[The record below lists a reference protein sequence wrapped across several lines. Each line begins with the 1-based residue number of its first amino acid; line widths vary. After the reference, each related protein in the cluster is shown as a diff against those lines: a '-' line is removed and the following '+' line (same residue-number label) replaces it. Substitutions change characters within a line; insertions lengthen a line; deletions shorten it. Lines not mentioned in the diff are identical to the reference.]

1 MAVSTVPYDAFLK
14 AQLDAPIDFNA
25 SPALKV
31 ALLGASYTPNRATH
45 DFFNDLTNEI
55 VDSTG
60 DYAAGGQ
67 ALTTIVTGLD
77 TSAHFGYV
85 DCDDPAW
92 TNVTATPAPRYA
104 VIYKDTGTGSTS
116 PLIGYID
123 LGSAQTLSGQ
133 DFSLFI
139 ADPSVGGLIK
149 LTGVVAP

>member
-25 SPALKV
+25 SPALKI
-31 ALLGASYTPNRATH
+31 ALLGASYTPSRSTH

-55 VDSTG
+55 VDSSG

-67 ALTTIVTGLD
+67 ALATIVTGVNT
-77 TSAHFGYV
+77 TSHFGYV

-104 VIYKDTGTGSTS
+104 VVYKDTGTGSTS

-123 LGSAQTLSGQ
+123 LGGVVPLTAQDLT
-133 DFSLFI
+133 LFI
-139 ADPSVGGLIK
+139 ADPSVGGLLK